1 MNLEKTFSIAGT
13 HPALKDHFPG
23 NPIVPG
29 VVILTEILHLIRDL
43 PERWGTWTG
52 ASCVK
57 FHSPLRPE
65 ELMTVSL
72 EYVDLRE
79 MTFRGQVKERLIVS
93 GSLTYQSQSGLA
105 QGSP

>member
-1 MNLEKTFSIAGT
+1 MNLEKTFSVAGT

-29 VVILTEILHLIRDL
+29 VVILTEILCIIRDL

-57 FHSPLRPE
+57 FQSPLRPE
-65 ELMTVSL
+65 ELVTVSL
-72 EYVDLRE
+72 EYVDPTE
-79 MTFRGQVKERLIVS
+79 MTFYGQVKGRLIVS
-93 GSLTYQSQSGLA
+93 GTLTYQSQPYPS
-105 QGSP
+105 QESP